1 MNEKDII
8 FIIGTL
14 MGLIGGY
21 LLGHGRGY
29 IAGVK
34 WCTAR
39 LDDPI
44 LHGDERESH

>member
-1 MNEKDII
+1 MSEKDIV
-8 FIIGTL
+8 FIIGAL

-39 LDDPI
+39 LDEPI
-44 LHGDERESH
+44 LQDEGDRG